1 MARRYLPKDM
11 QELMRW
17 YERYVSPLALIAGF
31 LADNFI
37 LLKRVD
43 LLQTNLLLL
52 FYLFIAGLGII
63 AIHLIE
69 TGRLREE
76 RKANSLPLI
85 LIAMQFSFGGLLS
98 GYLSLYS
105 RSASLAVGWIFVV
118 IVAALLFGNERFMR
132 LYARFVFQIS
142 LYFTVLFSFL
152 IFFLPVVLHR
162 IGPLMFIMSG
172 VASVLL
178 ITLFLWLLD
187 RAVPE
192 IVRKDLSIVVAAI
205 VIIFSLFNVLYF
217 SNLIPPLPLALK
229 EAGVYHGVVRMPDGS
244 YQLLAERVPWYEYYF
259 LNYNT
264 RYHAAP
270 GEGVYAYSAIFAPSG
285 LSTVILHQWQK
296 YDTASGVWITADT
309 LRFAIVGGRDG
320 GYRGYSFKSAPAPGR
335 WRVNVITQY
344 GQLVGRVSFTVVSA
358 STTPPL
364 VSSTQ

>member
-1 MARRYLPKDM
+1 MVRRYLPKDT
-11 QELMRW
+11 QELMRV
-17 YERYVSPLALIAGF
+17 YERYISPLALIAGF

-63 AIHLIE
+63 AVHLIE

-76 RKANSLPLI
+76 RKENSLPLI
-85 LIAMQFSFGGLLS
+85 LIAMQFSFGGLFS

-105 RSASLAVGWIFVV
+105 RSASLAVGWIF
-118 IVAALLFGNERFMR
+118 ILIIAALLFGNERFTR
-132 LYARFVFQIS
+132 LYSRFMFQIG

-162 IGPLMFIMSG
+162 IGPLMFILSG
-172 VASVLL
+172 IASLL
-178 ITLFLWLLD
+178 AITLFLWLLD

-192 IVRKDLSIVVAAI
+192 VVRKDLSLVTAIIVV
-205 VIIFSLFNVLYF
+205 IFSFFNLLYF

-229 EAGVYHGVVRMPDGS
+229 EAGVYHSVVREPDGS
-244 YQLLAERVPWYEYYF
+244 YQLLAERVPWYEYYL
-259 LNYNT
+259 LNYNPQ
-264 RYHAAP
+264 YHATP

-285 LSTVILHQWQK
+285 LSTVILHQWQR
-296 YDTASGVWITADT
+296 YDGASRAWRTADI

-320 GYRGYSFKSAPAPGR
+320 GYRGYSFKSAPTPGK
-335 WRVNVITQY
+335 WRINVITQY
-344 GQLVGRVSFTVVSA
+344 GQLIGRISFTVFAA
-358 STTPPL
+358 STSAPL
-364 VSSTQ
+364 VSSVQ